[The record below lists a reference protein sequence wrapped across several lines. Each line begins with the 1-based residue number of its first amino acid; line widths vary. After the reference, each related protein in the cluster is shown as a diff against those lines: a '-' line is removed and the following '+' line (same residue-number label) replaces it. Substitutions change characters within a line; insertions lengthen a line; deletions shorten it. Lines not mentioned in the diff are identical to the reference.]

1 VTALLGALLLL
12 AGPIECP
19 PGAER
24 RGEAPPD
31 GYEQWCEVRDL
42 HGRPLRHGPA
52 RTWYDDG
59 GPWVEEA
66 WRDGERDGAFVE
78 RYRNGRPAREGAF
91 RAGRKHGRW
100 TTFHENGNRA
110 EEIGFRDGVPD
121 GPFAS
126 YFESGRPRT
135 EGRHCGGA
143 QCGRWRTFDE
153 SGREVGTVDYGD
165 LRPAP

>member
-1 VTALLGALLLL
+1 VIALAGVFLLL
-12 AGPIECP
+12 AGAIDCP

-31 GYEQWCEVRDL
+31 GHEQWCEVRDL
-42 HGRPLRHGPA
+42 HGKPRRHGPA

-59 GPWVEEA
+59 TPWVEEG
-66 WRDGERDGAFVE
+66 WRDGEREGPFLE
-78 RYRNGRPAREGAF
+78 RYRNGRLAREGAY
-91 RAGRKHGRW
+91 RAGRRHGRF
-100 TTFHENGNRA
+100 TTWHENGNRA

-126 YFESGRPRT
+126 FFESGRPRT

-153 SGREVGTVDYGD
+153 SGRELGAVDYGEQ
-165 LRPAP
+165 RPVP